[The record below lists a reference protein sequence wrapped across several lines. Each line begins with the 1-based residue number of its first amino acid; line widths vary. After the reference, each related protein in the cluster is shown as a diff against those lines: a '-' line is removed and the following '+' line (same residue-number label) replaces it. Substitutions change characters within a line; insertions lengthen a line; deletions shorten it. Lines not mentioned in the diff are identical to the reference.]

1 MSRNSLSNSS
11 LLGREEEQ
19 GWPWVWEL
27 IGRPRP
33 ETHQRLR
40 IRVADTVVF
49 REGYPRT
56 WVFTSK
62 TGDVLRKAPD
72 KLKNELIKEHL
83 LRTAVEHNNRVA
95 AVERRGRPS
104 SPPRRKGP
112 GGRARML
119 SEDEVSGLLKAEGGG
134 GLLDGMLALQQHVPS
149 RVGSNTRLRVEARL
163 DRTVERFRFKHS
175 KLCYLGAAAAT
186 ADAPGSP
193 MKAPAPAAGGTEA
206 APPPQYSAAPT
217 GPAAPA
223 FALRSVASA
232 LNASLEESVGAI
244 IAHCEEVGRLKLV
257 RLTADF
263 VQDGESGEPTFIGC
277 QEAVVLRPPPPQA
290 KKKKPLNRMGS
301 MAAASPLVAAAL
313 EAGQDPT
320 DAEQLLVKQK
330 SLQVLAA
337 FGSPAKDAR
346 RQSQPPPPP
355 PPKDDDADGA
365 PAERAHWAVAGARP
379 PPWARLHPPLL
390 QGRAATAA
398 AAGLSGG
405 GPRSLRRSRSAAR
418 PCASCPGDYC
428 AMAHEAD
435 VADGVE
441 ALGADLAA
449 SVGGLQGGSGEE
461 AASFSVNYRSLF
473 LARLERDAPTKLAR
487 EGTRSSLS

>member
-119 SEDEVSGLLKAEGGG
+119 SEDEVTGLLKAEGGG

-149 RVGSNTRLRVEARL
+149 RVGSR
-163 DRTVERFRFKHS
+163 S
-175 KLCYLGAAAAT
+175 KELVPAT
-186 ADAPGSP
+186 AVHFSS
-193 MKAPAPAAGGTEA
+193 
-206 APPPQYSAAPT
+206 SAV
-217 GPAAPA
+217 
-223 FALRSVASA
+223 SHHSWCSSMSA
-232 LNASLEESVGAI
+232 
-244 IAHCEEVGRLKLV
+244 
-257 RLTADF
+257 
-263 VQDGESGEPTFIGC
+263 
-277 QEAVVLRPPPPQA
+277 
-290 KKKKPLNRMGS
+290 
-301 MAAASPLVAAAL
+301 
-313 EAGQDPT
+313 
-320 DAEQLLVKQK
+320 
-330 SLQVLAA
+330 
-337 FGSPAKDAR
+337 
-346 RQSQPPPPP
+346 
-355 PPKDDDADGA
+355 
-365 PAERAHWAVAGARP
+365 
-379 PPWARLHPPLL
+379 
-390 QGRAATAA
+390 
-398 AAGLSGG
+398 
-405 GPRSLRRSRSAAR
+405 
-418 PCASCPGDYC
+418 
-428 AMAHEAD
+428 
-435 VADGVE
+435 
-441 ALGADLAA
+441 
-449 SVGGLQGGSGEE
+449 
-461 AASFSVNYRSLF
+461 
-473 LARLERDAPTKLAR
+473 
-487 EGTRSSLS
+487 